1 MYFPGLNPILQGLNS
16 YYIRIEKLIEHFRG
30 ETGTGVIYFRG
41 PVSQGTVFFESE
53 YFMESFFLKNGDMI
67 SGEDAFELILE
78 NCGKNNYE
86 IYIYYLEPE
95 EVYLWS
101 EVLKSGLDEKQ
112 VLLNYKQLEDM
123 RERFSGQKK
132 TGYIITHSK
141 NEKTGIFFAYG
152 KIIGY
157 FLEGSTLPAEKQNYE
172 KYLTKI
178 DSLLEKTETK
188 TDVFREKSYDFTK
201 SSDADSEATVSPSEE
216 TINAMAEYILILD
229 KYIQNSKKIKYEFPP
244 LLKRKFMEHID
255 EYDFL
260 DPFAA
265 EFVYSNGKIDFRG
278 STDEESF
285 VLSIVRCI
293 TEIINELNLQ
303 KSLKPFYEEWFQNY
317 NNIINR
323 YNIVFPF

>member
-41 PVSQGTVFFESE
+41 PVSQGAVFFESE
-53 YFMESFFLKNGDMI
+53 YFMESFFQKNGEMI
-67 SGEDAFELILE
+67 SGEDAFNHILE
-78 NCGKNNYE
+78 NCSKNNYE
-86 IYIYYLEPE
+86 IYIYYLNPE

-101 EVLKSGLDEKQ
+101 EVLKSNPEEKQ
-112 VLLNYKQLEDM
+112 VSLNHNQLKDM
-123 RERFSGQKK
+123 RETFPDQKK
-132 TGYIITHSK
+132 TGYIITYSK
-141 NEKTGIFFAYG
+141 NEKAGIFFAYG

-157 FLEGSTLPAEKQNYE
+157 LIDGSTLTAEKQNYDN
-172 KYLTKI
+172 YLTKI
-178 DSLLEKTETK
+178 ASILKKPEQK
-188 TDVFREKSYDFTK
+188 TDVYREKSYDFTK
-201 SSDADSEATVSPSEE
+201 ISASAAPASPSEE
-216 TINAMAEYILILD
+216 SVKAMAEYILILD
-229 KYIQNSKKIKYEFPP
+229 EYIQNSKKIKYEFPP

-265 EFVYSNGKIDFRG
+265 ELVYSSGKIDFSG

-285 VLSIVRCI
+285 VLGISKCI
-293 TEIINELNLQ
+293 SEIINELNLQ
-303 KSLKPFYEEWFQNY
+303 KPVKPIYEQWFKNY
-317 NNIINR
+317 NNIANR